1 MKASHVTNIL
11 LLLIAATQFLI
22 LRNANKPE
30 TPANSSPLEVAVV
43 ETVGYRGGLISVEQH
58 NAGGIGIRPRPMAV
72 EVTNWPLRQ
81 KVEVTNTVTTLG
93 L

>member
-11 LLLIAATQFLI
+11 LVLIAATQFLI

-43 ETVGYRGGLISVEQH
+43 KTVGYRGGPIEVEQY
-58 NAGGIGIRPRPMAV
+58 NAGGIRPRPMAV

-81 KVEVTNTVTTLG
+81 KVEVTNTVRTFG
-93 L
+93 R